1 MGDRFG
7 YLGQALLGVLKDD
20 VDAGCLGV
28 ARDQVSA
35 KERFRERDGGVFV
48 REHLSRAC
56 EPRRHIGRD
65 PASLQASDKKRDPVN
80 TAAIVQLANTV
91 DKRQCGSSMLCQA
104 ASAARKATRS
114 RK

>member
-35 KERFRERDGGVFV
+35 KERFRERDGFT
-48 REHLSRAC
+48 
-56 EPRRHIGRD
+56 PI
-65 PASLQASDKKRDPVN
+65 
-80 TAAIVQLANTV
+80 QLALRHRRTV
-91 DKRQCGSSMLCQA
+91 PY
-104 ASAARKATRS
+104 
-114 RK
+114 